1 MPVRYICRNC
11 GFVLYEVTGSREFLP
26 TPQSVA
32 SSYNYKCPK
41 CGADLSRAPLSIAIY
56 FNKNRKKKGCEERKI
71 IIDKRD
77 KMMVTVSIRIP
88 AWMEREIIYL
98 AEKHKYRSKS
108 AFIRAALLQYI
119 KKLHEEE
126 EKQRD

>member
-11 GFVLYEVTGSREFLP
+11 GFVLYEGPGKSGYIASPEVVARMYNHTCPRCGSSLGSIPVNIRIEHVK
-26 TPQSVA
+26 TPV
-32 SSYNYKCPK
+32 
-41 CGADLSRAPLSIAIY
+41 
-56 FNKNRKKKGCEERKI
+56 KKKREERKI
-71 IIDKRD
+71 IVDKRD
-77 KMMVTVSIRIP
+77 KMMVTVSMRMP
-88 AWMEREIIYL
+88 AWMEREVIYL

-126 EKQRD
+126 EKAT